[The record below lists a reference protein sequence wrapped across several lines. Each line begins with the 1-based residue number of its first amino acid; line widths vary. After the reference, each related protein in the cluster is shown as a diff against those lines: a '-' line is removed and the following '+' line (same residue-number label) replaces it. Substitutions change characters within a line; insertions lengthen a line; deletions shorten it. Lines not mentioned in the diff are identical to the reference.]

1 MRGRC
6 ALLGFRQAVRLLRS
20 LSISDRVWS
29 PVDKKSRFGAAY
41 GGCTREA
48 SCLPGFDLFVP
59 VDQLA
64 YSCHPTCLVASS
76 GSFTIQKVIAMK
88 KIVPDP
94 PTALLGEPSVDP
106 RIEHSPFFLVRT
118 DIPEED
124 ALMHASLLL
133 RGIFDTL
140 QKACLHPE
148 DSTSKVLLWVSLHST
163 ELAKVLVDAVLDGMG
178 NRKATA

>member
-1 MRGRC
+1 
-6 ALLGFRQAVRLLRS
+6 
-20 LSISDRVWS
+20 
-29 PVDKKSRFGAAY
+29 
-41 GGCTREA
+41 
-48 SCLPGFDLFVP
+48 
-59 VDQLA
+59 
-64 YSCHPTCLVASS
+64 
-76 GSFTIQKVIAMK
+76 MK
-88 KIVPDP
+88 KLVPDP
-94 PTALLGEPSVDP
+94 PTSP
-106 RIEHSPFFLVRT
+106 RCNTGVLCTGHAPFFLVRA